1 MRIPSTAIGVALS
14 LLLLAGCGSSEEPR
28 PEPSHQ
34 VQATFEPWR
43 EGATAI
49 TYDEENVPIGA
60 TVEVTIT
67 PIDSGSEIMLSVTG
81 LVGDRDYGAH
91 LHTEPVRRKPGRR
104 GPPLPERA
112 CPRPL
117 HARPRLRQPGE
128 RGVAGLPHRRGRPRP
143 LADIGVVAAPRRR
156 SQLGGDPRGTH
167 PDRSRA
173 CGHRGRNPRLRHYP
187 PVTADSRQAAPPVTG
202 EARSW
207 R

>member
-67 PIDSGSEIMLSVTG
+67 PIDSSSEIMLSVTG

-91 LHTEPVRRKPGRR
+91 LHTNPCGENPDDAGPHYQNEPAPDPSTPDPDYANPENEAWLDFHTDEEGR
-104 GPPLPERA
+104 GHSQTSVSWQ
-112 CPRPL
+112 PR
-117 HARPRLRQPGE
+117 
-128 RGVAGLPHRRGRPRP
+128 
-143 LADIGVVAAPRRR
+143 D
-156 SQLGGDPRGTH
+156 
-167 PDRSRA
+167 
-173 CGHRGRNPRLRHYP
+173 
-187 PVTADSRQAAPPVTG
+187 G
-202 EARSW
+202 EANSVVIHAERTQTVPVLAGTAGETLACVTIPQ
-207 R
+207 